1 MDKTLYLIFA
11 ATILLLTSM
20 ALASFYTSSIEDS
33 ESDLSEMKDSLTPEG
48 WQDTKLKKNQTT
60 HDIDLE
66 RGELDWIKL

>member
-1 MDKTLYLIFA
+1 
-11 ATILLLTSM
+11 M